1 MSKKIIIFGWL
12 NMILYANAY
21 KLTSVHN
28 IEKMKNL
35 CSALQYYSYS

>member
-21 KLTSVHN
+21 KLNN